1 MALTKVKG
9 HIIADDLALG
19 GNPTTSTQSAS
30 DNSTKI
36 ATTAYVTTAVSNLVD
51 GAPST
56 LNTLNEIA
64 AALNDDAALNTT
76 LTNSIATKLPLAGG
90 TLTGHLTIADDIRLK
105 FGANSDMQIF
115 HVNSNGRNYISST
128 DTEISTNSFR
138 LFNQAGTTG
147 MMTATASAISLLQPT
162 TITNSL
168 TLQDDFSSGV
178 AITLNRTESG
188 LVDTNFHIGV
198 TSSGSA
204 ANDRMWL
211 GTATND
217 LTITDAG
224 NVGIGLANPD
234 GFSGDGNN
242 LVIGTTSGDNGL
254 SIISGTSNSSSIY
267 FGDVEET
274 GSGSR
279 RGQVVYNHS
288 DDSMRIFAASAERL
302 RILST
307 GNLEFKS
314 TTSTFT
320 GASSFTNHTNGYLYL
335 KGGTSGLRLD
345 DDSSINTIQIVDGS
359 SGYIKFETGDGT
371 ERMRIT
377 STGNVGIGVTNPAY
391 GQLQIGDFTDATET
405 LTFATSNNGN
415 AYINFYDNN
424 ATEGMFI
431 KTTGQNYGGN
441 LIIGAKWDTEE
452 TEFTFTAL
460 KTGTSSFV
468 INNGGDFTNANG
480 DLNIHATSDDLVL
493 TAEDDVFIQSGNGSS
508 VKTVTLANNGQ
519 TSFPD
524 DVLPTADNSF
534 DLGATALR
542 WRNIYTG
549 DLHLSNEGSQND
561 VDGTSGN
568 WTIQEGEE
576 HLFIINNN
584 TGKKYKFALEE
595 IE

>member
-1 MALTKVKG
+1 MALTKAKG
-9 HIIADDLALG
+9 HILADDLALG
-19 GNPTTSTQSAS
+19 GNPTTSTQSTG
-30 DNSTKI
+30 NNTTRL
-36 ATTAYVTTAVSNLVD
+36 ATTAFVQTELAALVD
-51 GAPST
+51 SSPSS
-56 LNTLNEIA
+56 LNTLNELA
-64 AALNDDAALNTT
+64 AALGDDASFSTT
-76 LTNSIATKLPLAGG
+76 VTNSIATKLPLAGG
-90 TLTGHLTIADDIRLK
+90 TLTGHLNIADDIRIK
-105 FGANSDMQIF
+105 FGAGSDMQMY
-115 HVNSNGRNYISST
+115 HVNANQRNYISTT
-128 DTEISTNSFR
+128 DLEISSDSFR
-138 LFNQAGTTG
+138 LFNTAGTTG
-147 MMTATASAISLLQPT
+147 MMTASASAISLLQPT

-211 GTATND
+211 GTATTN
-217 LTITDAG
+217 LTITDEG
-224 NVGIGLANPD
+224 NVAIGSDNPD
-234 GFSGDGNN
+234 GYSGDGNN

-288 DDSMRIFAASAERL
+288 DDSMRIFAAATERL

-307 GNLEFKS
+307 GNLQFQG
-314 TTSTFT
+314 TTSTFVSK
-320 GASSFTNHTNGYLYL
+320 GFTPHSNGYLYL
-335 KGGTSGLRLD
+335 RGGSAGLRLD
-345 DDSSINTIQIVDGS
+345 DDSSINTIQIADGS

-377 STGNVGIGVTNPAY
+377 STGNVGIGVTNPIY
-391 GQLQIGDFTDATET
+391 GQLQIGDFTDATEA
-405 LTFATSNNGN
+405 LTFATSGNGSS
-415 AYINFYDNN
+415 YINFYDAN
-424 ATEGMFI
+424 ATEGVFI
-431 KTTGQNYGGN
+431 KTTGQSYGGS

-452 TEFTFTAL
+452 TEFTFVAV
-460 KTGTSSFV
+460 KSGVSSFA
-468 INNGGDFTNANG
+468 ITNGGNFTNANN
-480 DLNIHATSDDLVL
+480 DLNIHATNDDLIL

-508 VKTVTLANNGQ
+508 VKTITVTAGGV
-519 TSFPD
+519 TTFPG
-524 DVLPTADNSF
+524 DVRPTADNGY
-534 DLGATALR
+534 DLGSTAAR
-542 WRNIYTG
+542 WRNLYTG

-576 HLFIINNN
+576 HLFIINNKN
-584 TGKKYKFALEE
+584 GKKYKFALEE

>member
-76 LTNSIATKLPLAGG
+76 LTTSIAAKLPLAGG
-90 TLTGHLTIADDIRLK
+90 TLTGHLNIADDIRIK
-105 FGANSDMQIF
+105 FGAGSDMQMY
-115 HVNSNGRNYISST
+115 HVNANQRNYIST
-128 DTEISTNSFR
+128 ADLEISANSFR
-138 LFNQAGTTG
+138 LFNTAGTTG

-234 GFSGDGNN
+234 GYSGDGNN

-288 DDSMRIFAASAERL
+288 DDSMRIFAAAAERL

-307 GNLEFKS
+307 GNLQFQG
-314 TTSTFT
+314 TTNTFVSK
-320 GASSFTNHTNGYLYL
+320 GFTPHSNGYLYL
-335 KGGTSGLRLD
+335 RGGSAGLRLD
-345 DDSSINTIQIVDGS
+345 DDSSINTIQIADGS

-371 ERMRIT
+371 ERMRID
-377 STGNVGIGVTNPAY
+377 SAGRVGIGVTNPAY
-391 GQLQIGDFTDATET
+391 GELQIGDFTDATET

-431 KTTGQNYGGN
+431 KTTGQSYGGN

-468 INNGGDFTNANG
+468 INTGGDFTNANG
-480 DLNIHATSDDLVL
+480 DLNIHATNDDLVL

-519 TSFPD
+519 TSFPG
-524 DVLPTADNSF
+524 DVLPVTDNAHN
-534 DLGATALR
+534 LGSTSLR
-542 WRNIYTG
+542 WANLYTG